1 MQQPLE
7 YTPEQLKQLQRV
19 EFEILEVISEICNKH
34 RITWWLEGGSALGAM
49 RHQGFIPWD
58 DDVDLGM
65 LYEDYVRFLEIA
77 PQELPTNMRLD
88 NPAENKH
95 MACMFAKVVRT
106 DTVFETLET
115 RDAGYDQGIFVD
127 VFPYGVSGLTG
138 AEYENQKQALIRCVR
153 ERYLFASGN
162 ITVPDRGLLGAAERV
177 ACKIAHPLL
186 RAFTSIEQLNERFWE
201 AAFLGNPEHRE
212 ARAGDGIITFCY
224 PETPI
229 PYERLFPTVEVPFG
243 SASFPVFNDV
253 DYYLRMEYGDWHEL
267 PPIEDRKTHRPV
279 RLVLPTKPVSHC

>member
-1 MQQPLE
+1 MSDALT
-7 YTPEQLKQLQRV
+7 YTSEQLKQLQKV
-19 EFEILEVISEICNKH
+19 EFEILEVISEICDKH
-34 RITWWLEGGSALGAM
+34 NITWWLEGGSALGAM

-77 PQELPTNMRLD
+77 PQELPANMRLD
-88 NPAENKH
+88 NPLENKH

-162 ITVPDRGLLGAAERV
+162 ITVPDRGLLGVAERV

-186 RAFTSIEQLNERFWE
+186 R
-201 AAFLGNPEHRE
+201 
-212 ARAGDGIITFCY
+212 
-224 PETPI
+224 
-229 PYERLFPTVEVPFG
+229 
-243 SASFPVFNDV
+243 
-253 DYYLRMEYGDWHEL
+253 
-267 PPIEDRKTHRPV
+267 DRKSV
-279 RLVLPTKPVSHC
+279 V